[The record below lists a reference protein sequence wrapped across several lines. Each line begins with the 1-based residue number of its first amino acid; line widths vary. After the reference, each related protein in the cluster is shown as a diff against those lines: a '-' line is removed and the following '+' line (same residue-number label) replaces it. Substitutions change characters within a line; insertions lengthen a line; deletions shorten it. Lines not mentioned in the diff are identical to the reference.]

1 MAGGYLNVPTDSE
14 RNFQQRSVDSK
25 GRAGPTLQRIADQYK
40 THKNNTG
47 MLQSLFEAVAPMGM
61 YSGDAEGAYIPSKA
75 MQSAQGLA
83 KVFQDWFKGG
93 TPTVNVPFDVW
104 PEILKSG
111 KFKNQ
116 MELAG
121 TNVPEAWDTR
131 MRVEKELGGFPYPRT
146 TRKTSVP
153 DSQHLQDLWELDNI
167 LYAIKT
173 DKSLVG
179 GEKLKLL
186 NKYLKEEKDVL
197 TKPKAYHEP
206 EYSETLA
213 KQNPVY
219 GHIYNPK
226 YTPKHTATGFGD
238 THAEMS
244 DLVKEQ
250 SKYVLG
256 DSFYPFIRKAFSSQ
270 DMLGETSALERALF
284 NPTRKDWVTENIK
297 NDPSEVAKYM
307 EMWIPNH
314 LARINNIKN
323 VYVPKKASLEE
334 FDQSVAP
341 RNLLP
346 IVSKG
351 RKKYEDNEWDDM
363 HPSDDFFKP
372 KEEMPWEELDD
383 PLPIDDLW
391 DFDVPI

>member
-25 GRAGPTLQRIADQYK
+25 GRAGPTLQRIADKYK

-121 TNVPEAWDTR
+121 KNVPEAWDTR
-131 MRVEKELGGFPYPRT
+131 MRVEKELGGFPYPRSIKGQT
-146 TRKTSVP
+146 EEMDKYYKRLTENVRKF
-153 DSQHLQDLWELDNI
+153 DSLLSNKGKLNFINELIDERRI
-167 LYAIKT
+167 HRA
-173 DKSLVG
+173 
-179 GEKLKLL
+179 
-186 NKYLKEEKDVL
+186 
-197 TKPKAYHEP
+197 AP
-206 EYSETLA
+206 EYSESLA

-256 DSFYPFIRKAFSSQ
+256 DSFHPHVRRAFSSD
-270 DMLGETSALERALF
+270 DMLGNTSRLERALF
-284 NPTRKDWVTENIK
+284 NKAKRKNEIDIEHNYK
-297 NDPSEVAKYM
+297 NLAPIPYM

-314 LARINNIKN
+314 LARLNNIRN
-323 VYVPKKASLEE
+323 VYVPKKASYSE

-346 IVSKG
+346 VVAKG
-351 RKKYEDNEWDDM
+351 RKNYEDIENSIPEHLKDSIGPEDMWDDEI
-363 HPSDDFFKP
+363 PF
-372 KEEMPWEELDD
+372 
-383 PLPIDDLW
+383 
-391 DFDVPI
+391 